1 MTYIRG
7 AMVEKDDQ
15 CKLAG
20 LVRDDAV
27 DDRKGGFKLRT
38 GKHHVDV
45 VVVTSVRSGV
55 RIEDGLDDDTIEL
68 SRTLHTVEEIVVRS
82 GRDVH
87 DLATGEDHAEARD
100 GINHETVQ
108 TSETTDTTS
117 NSGTGRSD
125 AGRYTDG
132 FKTVSHVL
140 GTGKE
145 GTHEVLRLRSTKQE
159 LGFHS
164 EFLLP
169 RA

>member
-1 MTYIRG
+1 
-7 AMVEKDDQ
+7 MVEKDDQ

-45 VVVTSVRSGV
+45 VVVTSVGSGV
-55 RIEDGLDDDTIEL
+55 RIEDGLDDDAIEL
-68 SRTLHTVEEIVVRS
+68 SRTLHTVEEIGVRS

-87 DLATGEDHAEARD
+87 DLATGKDHAEAGD
-100 GINHETVQ
+100 GVNHKTVQ
-108 TSETTDTTS
+108 TSETTDTTP
-117 NSGTGRSD
+117 NSGTGRSN

-140 GTGKE
+140 SSGRE
-145 GTHEVLRLRSTKQE
+145 ETHEVLCLRCTKRE
-159 LGFHS
+159 LGFRS
-164 EFLLP
+164 GFLLP